1 MNKSNIYLIGMMGSG
16 KTVTGR
22 RLATMLGMDFVDL
35 DQMIEQKTGRS
46 ISELFEKESE
56 AYFRDQESVLLKEV
70 SSIGSRVVATGGGA
84 VLQPEN
90 VECMRRTGK
99 IVFLKTSLE
108 DLWPRVK
115 DKKDR
120 PLLGKGNPREA
131 LAKIYASRAPLY
143 EKAYDF
149 EVNTDGQKAE
159 AVARKILDWIQ
170 KK

>member
-1 MNKSNIYLIGMMGSG
+1 MPNIYLIGMMGSG

-22 RLATMLGMDFVDL
+22 RLAAMLAMNFLDL
-35 DQMIEQKTGRS
+35 DQMIEQRTGCS
-46 ISELFEKESE
+46 ISELFQKEGE
-56 AYFRDQESVLLKEV
+56 AYFRDQEATLLKEV
-70 SSIGSRVVATGGGA
+70 SVVNAGVVATGGGA

-90 VECMRRTGK
+90 VECMRRTGG

-108 DLWPRVK
+108 DLWRRVK

-131 LAKIYASRAPLY
+131 LAQIYVSRAPLY
-143 EKAYDF
+143 EKACDF

-159 AVARKILDWIQ
+159 AVARKILEWIQ